1 MAANKVVYGGR
12 TLIDLTG
19 DSVTSKTLLEGNTAH
34 DRSGVPISGEV
45 PHVILTVDDDG
56 CASFGF
62 VVDESGSGLL
72 SCIRFD
78 VDASG
83 GATVT

>member
-1 MAANKVVYGGR
+1 MAANKIIYGGHV
-12 TLIDLTG
+12 LLDLTG
-19 DSVTSKTLLEGNTAH
+19 DSVTPKTLLEGHTAH
-34 DRSGVPISGEV
+34 DKAGQPIAGVV
-45 PHVILTVDDDG
+45 PHVILTVDEYG

-72 SCIRFD
+72 SCIGFD